1 MRQFENTQQDSTPRV
16 NPPANS
22 QAPWRVVFAKA
33 LPDYRIAVEFVD
45 GVSGIVDLHLRVKS
59 ERAGVFS
66 ALADVTL
73 FQQLYVQWGTVTW
86 PNELDLAPD
95 AMYDEI
101 KRNGVWILH

>member
-1 MRQFENTQQDSTPRV
+1 MSLKGN
-16 NPPANS
+16 PANW
-22 QAPWRVVFAKA
+22 QAPWRVVSAKA

-66 ALADVTL
+66 DLADVTL
-73 FQQLYVQWGTVTW
+73 FQQLYVQWGAVTW

-95 AMYDEI
+95 AMHDEI
-101 KRNGVWILH
+101 KRNGVWIIC